1 VIVDALHDRART
13 FYERYGFQ
21 RFPDNEYQLFLP
33 MRTIAHLIADDDT

>member
-1 VIVDALHDRART
+1 MAVIVDALHDRART

-33 MRTIAHLIADDDT
+33 MRHCTPHRG